1 MSTAL
6 ELHRIG
12 PLSANT
18 GRFRA
23 FVERGE
29 DEAPPTRRSSVSPG
43 VLIAG
48 VVVVIAVIIIIVALA

>member
-1 MSTAL
+1 MS
-6 ELHRIG
+6 EFEQD
-12 PLSANT
+12 PSANT

-29 DEAPPTRRSSVSPG
+29 DDAPQARRSSVSPA

-48 VVVVIAVIIIIVALA
+48 AVVIIAIIVVIVAFA